1 MRERVGQSEQVPEAG
16 RDIQRPRGR
25 SPHRARLRARE
36 VPARSPEIQLG
47 RITMDKQLRRRR
59 DTAIVTSRLAGE
71 PAAEVA
77 DENEV
82 AERTI
87 RRVMER
93 WRAGELELC
102 PEMGLRIRLAL
113 RALEMR
119 LVSVPESALDVL
131 ESFDLSSDQGFK
143 DAELAADYLRLS
155 GEFDSEEPRPEA
167 RPDIDWAYET
177 VCEIN
182 LEIRELMAERDGT
195 EELVEEV
202 TETVFQWFNEK
213 WDYRLDPRSA
223 PWVT

>member
-1 MRERVGQSEQVPEAG
+1 MN
-16 RDIQRPRGR
+16 
-25 SPHRARLRARE
+25 
-36 VPARSPEIQLG
+36 
-47 RITMDKQLRRRR
+47 KQLRRQR

-71 PAAEVA
+71 PPAEVA
-77 DENEV
+77 DANGV
-82 AERTI
+82 TERTV

-93 WRAGELELC
+93 WREGELELC
-102 PEMGLRIRLAL
+102 PEMRLRIRLAL
-113 RALEMR
+113 KAVEMR

-131 ESFDLSSDQGFK
+131 ESLDQSPDQGLQ

-155 GEFDSEEPRPEA
+155 RELDSEEPRPEA
-167 RPDIDWAYET
+167 RPDVDWVYET

-182 LEIRELMAERDGT
+182 LEIRELMAEYDGT